1 MIRYPEAK
9 THENRIFTGT
19 WSKNIPVFTV
29 TSQNDLNQLV
39 GYVKH
44 INAGIG
50 TVLYRGQCDLY
61 PSVIPSIFHDPTLQ
75 VSKEQQLEQAVSSMM
90 ADSSLISFFHLN
102 SPDVAGWEL
111 YKRLTMEAALQHYGG
126 KTFCVDFVDNHWTA
140 LWFGLFARDKTTK
153 DYYRRDTTKKPDE
166 DKHLKLQVDLPILKC
181 HPDKPQDL
189 DEGSLTSEQ
198 IETCQNIVAK
208 SKRPYTEVIT
218 TFLKKINDRNI
229 REWQQRCDQIDA
241 QNQEIT
247 MLWQRFDDD
256 NKQGHMYLFLYVAE
270 TNAPS
275 LNGIYFGEN
284 TYTIDLRKN
293 LPSTFL
299 RPCSQHGWIVKGKHC
314 SYDFDERIAC
324 VIRMNVALVDEML
337 GEGSLVSADNFFPS
351 PEYDQGYHVL
361 LERQIDSPIPTQKN
375 REKIIPAETIE
386 VPPEKLDKNVD

>member
-1 MIRYPEAK
+1 MIKYPEAK

-19 WSKNIPVFTV
+19 WSEEIPVFTV

-44 INAGIG
+44 INAGMG

-61 PSVIPSIFHDPTLQ
+61 PNVIPSIFHEPSLQ
-75 VSKEQQLEQAVSSMM
+75 ASKEKQLEEALSCMI
-90 ADSSLISFFHLN
+90 ADPSLIHFFNLDL
-102 SPDVAGWEL
+102 PGVAGWKL

-140 LWFGLFARDKTTK
+140 LWFGLFAYDKMNK
-153 DYYRRDTTKKPDE
+153 VYYRRDSTKKPDE
-166 DKHLKLQVDLPILKC
+166 DKYLNMKVDLATKRCCPE
-181 HPDKPQDL
+181 KPKDL
-189 DEGSLTSEQ
+189 DEASLTSEQ
-198 IETCQNIVAK
+198 IKYCLDIVQK
-208 SKRPYTEVIT
+208 SNRPYADVVTS
-218 TFLKKINDRNI
+218 FLKRTNNQSIM
-229 REWQQRCDQIDA
+229 EWQQRCNQINT
-241 QNQEIT
+241 QNQKIAKSR
-247 MLWQRFDDD
+247 QRFDDD

-299 RPCSQHGWIVKGKHC
+299 RPCSQHGWIVRGKHD
-314 SYDFDERIAC
+314 SFDFGERIAC
-324 VIRMNVALVDEML
+324 VIRISVSLVDEML
-337 GEGSLVSADNFFPS
+337 GHGSLVSVNNFFPS

-361 LERQIDSPIPTQKN
+361 LERQIDSPIPAQKN
-375 REKIIPAETIE
+375 REKIIPSETISCAY
-386 VPPEKLDKNVD
+386 

>member
-19 WSKNIPVFTV
+19 WSRGIPVFTV

-50 TVLYRGQCDLY
+50 TVLYRGQCNLY
-61 PSVIPSIFHDPTLQ
+61 PRVIPSIFHDPTLR
-75 VSKEQQLEQAVSSMM
+75 VSKEQQLEQALSCMIV
-90 ADSSLISFFHLN
+90 DPSLIKFFNLDL
-102 SPDVAGWEL
+102 PDVAGWEL
-111 YKRLTMEAALQHYGG
+111 YKRLTMEAVLQHYGG

-140 LWFGLFARDKTTK
+140 LWFGLFAYDKTK
-153 DYYRRDTTKKPDE
+153 KAYYRRDATKKPDE
-166 DKHLKLQVDLPILKC
+166 DKYLNLQVDLPISKC
-181 HPDKPQDL
+181 YPDKPQDL
-189 DEGSLTSEQ
+189 DEARLTSKQ
-198 IETCQNIVAK
+198 IEKCQNNAMR
-208 SKRPYTEVIT
+208 SKRPYAEVVT
-218 TFLKKINDRNI
+218 TYLKKINDSNI
-229 REWQQRCDQIDA
+229 TKWQQCCDQIDT
-241 QNQEIT
+241 QNQENA
-247 MLWQRFDDD
+247 MLWQHFDDD

-299 RPCSQHGWIVKGKHC
+299 RPCSQHGWIVRGKHC

-324 VIRMNVALVDEML
+324 VIRINVALVDEML
-337 GEGSLVSADNFFPS
+337 GQGSLVSTDNFFPS

-361 LERQIDSPIPTQKN
+361 LERQINSPIPAQKN
-375 REKIIPAETIE
+375 REKIIPAETISCAY
-386 VPPEKLDKNVD
+386 

>member
-19 WSKNIPVFTV
+19 LSKNIPVFTV

-61 PSVIPSIFHDPTLQ
+61 PSVIPSIFHDPALRT
-75 VSKEQQLEQAVSSMM
+75 SKEQQLEQAINCMKV
-90 ADSSLISFFHLN
+90 DPDLIRFFNLN
-102 SPDVAGWEL
+102 SSDVAGWEL

-140 LWFGLFARDKTTK
+140 LWFGLYAYDKAEK
-153 DYYRRDTTKKPDE
+153 AYYRRNTTKKPDE
-166 DKHLKLQVDLPILKC
+166 DQHLNLQVDLATKIC
-181 HPDKPQDL
+181 YPDKPQAL
-189 DEGSLTSEQ
+189 DEASLTSKQVELCRH
-198 IETCQNIVAK
+198 ITMI
-208 SKRPYTEVIT
+208 SKRSYNDVVTE
-218 TFLKKINDRNI
+218 FLKKTNGQRAM
-229 REWQQRCDQIDA
+229 EWQQRCDHIDVR
-241 QNQEIT
+241 NQEIA
-247 MLWQRFDDD
+247 MQWQHFDSD

-299 RPCSQHGWIVKGKHC
+299 RPCSQHGWIVRGKH
-314 SYDFDERIAC
+314 STFDFDERIAC
-324 VIRMNVALVDEML
+324 VIRINVALVDEML
-337 GEGSLVSADNFFPS
+337 GHGSLVSTDNFFPS
-351 PEYDQGYHVL
+351 PDYDQGYHVL
-361 LERQIDSPIPTQKN
+361 LERQIDSPIPAQKD
-375 REKIIPAETIE
+375 RKKIIPAETISCTY
-386 VPPEKLDKNVD
+386 

>member
-61 PSVIPSIFHDPTLQ
+61 PSVIPSIFHDPTLRT
-75 VSKEQQLEQAVSSMM
+75 SKEQQLEQAINCMIV
-90 ADSSLISFFHLN
+90 DPDLINFFNLN
-102 SPDVAGWEL
+102 SSDVAGWEL
-111 YKRLTMEAALQHYGG
+111 YKRLTMEAAVQHYGS

-140 LWFGLFARDKTTK
+140 LWFGLFAYDKK
-153 DYYRRDTTKKPDE
+153 KKAYYRRNTTKKPDE
-166 DKHLKLQVDLPILKC
+166 DKCLNLQVDLATKIC
-181 HPDKPQDL
+181 YPDKPQDL
-189 DEGSLTSEQ
+189 DEASLASEQ
-198 IETCQNIVAK
+198 VEHCRHITMK
-208 SKRPYTEVIT
+208 SSRSYDDVVTE
-218 TFLKKINDRNI
+218 FLKKTNGQRMT
-229 REWQQRCDQIDA
+229 EWQQSCDHIDA
-241 QNQEIT
+241 QNQEIA
-247 MLWQRFDDD
+247 MQWQHFDND

-299 RPCSQHGWIVKGKHC
+299 RPCSQHGWIVRGKH
-314 SYDFDERIAC
+314 STFDFDERIAC
-324 VIRMNVALVDEML
+324 VIRINVALVDEML
-337 GEGSLVSADNFFPS
+337 GHGSLVSTDNFFPS
-351 PEYDQGYHVL
+351 PDYDQGYHVL
-361 LERQIDSPIPTQKN
+361 LERQIDSPIPAQKD
-375 REKIIPAETIE
+375 RKKIIPAETISCTY
-386 VPPEKLDKNVD
+386 

>member
-61 PSVIPSIFHDPTLQ
+61 PSVIPSIFHDPTLRI
-75 VSKEQQLEQAVSSMM
+75 SKEQQLEQAINCMIV
-90 ADSSLISFFHLN
+90 DPDLINFFNLN
-102 SPDVAGWEL
+102 SSDVAGWEL

-140 LWFGLFARDKTTK
+140 LWFGLFAYDKMK
-153 DYYRRDTTKKPDE
+153 KAYYRRDTTKKPDE
-166 DKHLKLQVDLPILKC
+166 DKCLNLQVDLATKLC
-181 HPDKPQDL
+181 YPDKPQDL
-189 DEGSLTSEQ
+189 DEASLTSEQ
-198 IETCQNIVAK
+198 VEHCRRITMK
-208 SKRPYTEVIT
+208 SGRSYNDVVTG
-218 TFLKKINDRNI
+218 FLKKTNGR
-229 REWQQRCDQIDA
+229 RMTEWQQSCDHIDA
-241 QNQEIT
+241 QNQEIA
-247 MLWQRFDDD
+247 MQWQHFDDD

-299 RPCSQHGWIVKGKHC
+299 RPCSQHGWIVRGKH
-314 SYDFDERIAC
+314 SAFDFDERIAC
-324 VIRMNVALVDEML
+324 VIRINVALVDEML
-337 GEGSLVSADNFFPS
+337 GHGSLVSTDNFFPS

-361 LERQIDSPIPTQKN
+361 LERQIDSPIPAQKN
-375 REKIIPAETIE
+375 REKIIPAETISCAY
-386 VPPEKLDKNVD
+386 

>member
-9 THENRIFTGT
+9 THESRIFTGT

-50 TVLYRGQCDLY
+50 TVLYRGQCELY
-61 PSVIPSIFHDPTLQ
+61 PSVIPSIFHDPALRT
-75 VSKEQQLEQAVSSMM
+75 SKEQQLEQAINCMIV
-90 ADSSLISFFHLN
+90 DPDLINFFNLN
-102 SPDVAGWEL
+102 SSDVVGWVL

-140 LWFGLFARDKTTK
+140 LWFGLYAYDKAEK
-153 DYYRRDTTKKPDE
+153 AYYRRDTTKLPDE
-166 DKHLKLQVDLPILKC
+166 DKYLNLQVDLATKIC
-181 HPDKPQDL
+181 YPDKPQDL
-189 DEGSLTSEQ
+189 DEASLTSEQ
-198 IETCQNIVAK
+198 VEHCRRIIMK
-208 SKRPYTEVIT
+208 SSRPYNDVVTE
-218 TFLKKINDRNI
+218 FLKKTNGR
-229 REWQQRCDQIDA
+229 RMTEWQQSCDHINA
-241 QNQEIT
+241 QNQEIA
-247 MLWQRFDDD
+247 MQWQHFDDD

-299 RPCSQHGWIVKGKHC
+299 RPCSQHGWIVRGKH
-314 SYDFDERIAC
+314 SAYDFDERIAC
-324 VIRMNVALVDEML
+324 VIRINVALVDEML
-337 GEGSLVSADNFFPS
+337 GHGSLVSTDNFFPS

-361 LERQIDSPIPTQKN
+361 LERQIDSPIPAQKN
-375 REKIIPAETIE
+375 REKIIPAETISCTY
-386 VPPEKLDKNVD
+386 